1 MNTQASDI
9 GSIVTLL
16 LGAQLMSYL
25 FVAFI
30 TYIVLTRMLGGKTI
44 VEMIGFVRKQEDRR
58 EP

>member
-1 MNTQASDI
+1 VNAQSSDI
-9 GSIVTLL
+9 GAIVTLL

-44 VEMIGFVRKQEDRR
+44 VEMIGFVRKHEDQ
-58 EP
+58 P